1 MGRRA
6 SGRRRRYGHTSALA
20 SCFAY
25 TGRERDL
32 IYKNRLPHYYL
43 YAGPE
48 YPSTRTRLI
57 AGRVAAN
64 GNWSAPARPAPS
76 RRHVLKKATAA
87 PHTTVPQTEQ
97 AELGELAE
105 LGDGFS
111 LVEDEF
117 TIPETKDSGPTK
129 FEVVTTSSGWYGLR
143 LHERDYLI
151 TKNRRD
157 FYHWLNSEYATNSE
171 FLDFSLTFN
180 STKPHRPDRSTL
192 W

>member
-1 MGRRA
+1 MG
-6 SGRRRRYGHTSALA
+6 GQLKALIETRNTRPERVFLVGA
-20 SCFAY
+20 EFKSRPGADL
-25 TGRERDL
+25 RESL
-32 IYKNRLPHYYL
+32 
-43 YAGPE
+43 
-48 YPSTRTRLI
+48 
-57 AGRVAAN
+57 
-64 GNWSAPARPAPS
+64 
-76 RRHVLKKATAA
+76 
-87 PHTTVPQTEQ
+87 